1 MLNARR
7 LAPHVYLP
15 RIVVPNIKNKRNSHF
30 TVLQTD
36 LSRSVLLFKCELRL
50 LTYRHFAIVANFML
64 LVWGISH
71 SAECD
76 QGLCPLDTHHPLK
89 SVDVNFNFV
98 QPFSI
103 ICFYYFFAVLAFFF
117 FLTAL
122 AEKIIT
128 RIMIITPAAVTAM
141 RKIFSVL

>member
-1 MLNARR
+1 
-7 LAPHVYLP
+7 
-15 RIVVPNIKNKRNSHF
+15 
-30 TVLQTD
+30 
-36 LSRSVLLFKCELRL
+36 
-50 LTYRHFAIVANFML
+50 ML

-76 QGLCPLDTHHPLK
+76 KGLRPLDPCHPLK

-103 ICFYYFFAVLAFFF
+103 IHFFDSLKASEQVTISCLFRCFYYFFAALAFFF